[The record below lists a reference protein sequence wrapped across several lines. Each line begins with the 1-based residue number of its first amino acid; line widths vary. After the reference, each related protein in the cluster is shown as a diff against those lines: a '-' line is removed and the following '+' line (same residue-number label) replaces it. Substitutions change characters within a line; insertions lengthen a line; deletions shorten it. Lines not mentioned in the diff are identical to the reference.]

1 MYYCKLFY
9 VKRLLC
15 LIKILLVLQEDTGNI
30 GFKYELF
37 TVCCCYLSQI
47 LEVDVVSLAGP
58 KERCCCIAAES
69 RLNQRQ
75 NEIQNDEK

>member
-1 MYYCKLFY
+1 MYYCKS

-37 TVCCCYLSQI
+37 TVCCYLSQI